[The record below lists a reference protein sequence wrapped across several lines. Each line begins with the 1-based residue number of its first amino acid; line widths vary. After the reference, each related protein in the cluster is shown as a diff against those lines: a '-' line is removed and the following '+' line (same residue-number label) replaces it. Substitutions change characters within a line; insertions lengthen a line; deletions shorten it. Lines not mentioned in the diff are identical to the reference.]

1 MTTATDLYDEP
12 EDDDAIY
19 GPPIST
25 PEYIRC
31 EHVAQIRV
39 SNAGRGVM
47 HIKELVDARILPQ
60 ASLDA
65 AEAEVEAAR
74 EALGMVHATPLGEVP
89 SDDTYRVVGI
99 GR

>member
-1 MTTATDLYDEP
+1 MTTADLYDEP
-12 EDDDAIY
+12 EDATY

-39 SNAGRGVM
+39 ANAGRGVM

-65 AEAEVEAAR
+65 AQAEVEAAR

-99 GR
+99 SR